1 MSALAQARSALAN
14 TRAGLRGS
22 PVTSAIAALTIGVCL
37 LLAGAFA
44 LLVANMEAILGR
56 FGEELHVVA
65 YLEPSIPQRD
75 LDALMERA
83 LAQPGVE
90 TVAYVSAE
98 EAALRFRAAQP
109 ERAVLLDGL
118 AENPLPASVELRL
131 APQQRRAESVR
142 AVSELLAALPGVA
155 EIGSGNEW
163 IDGYAQ
169 AVELIRAVALAIG
182 AVLALATLLIVANTI
197 RLSIYAR
204 RDEIEIL
211 RLVGASRS
219 YVAAPFLLEGVI
231 EGLAGGALGLA
242 LLWALAR
249 GLAPILRGGLTLL
262 LGDTTPQ
269 FLSASGCAWL
279 VGVGALLGLA
289 GSAAA
294 LLQNRES
301 RR

>member
-1 MSALAQARSALAN
+1 MSALARLRSALAN

-44 LLVANMEAILGR
+44 LLVSNMEAILAR

-65 YLEPSIPQRD
+65 YLEPGIPQPK

-90 TVAYVSAE
+90 SVEYVSAE
-98 EAALRFRAAQP
+98 EAAQRFRATQP

-118 AENPLPASVELRL
+118 EENPLPASVELRL
-131 APQQRRAESVR
+131 APQQRSGEVAGAAAEM
-142 AVSELLAALPGVA
+142 LAALPGVA

-163 IDGYAQ
+163 IEGYAQ
-169 AVELIRAVALAIG
+169 AVALIRGVGFAIG

-204 RDEIEIL
+204 RDELDIL

-219 YVAAPFLLEGVI
+219 YVAAPFLLEGLL
-231 EGLAGGALGLA
+231 EGVAGGALGLA
-242 LLWALAR
+242 ALWAAWR
-249 GLAPILRGGLTLL
+249 GLSPLLRGGLTLL
-262 LGDTTPQ
+262 IGDTTPQ
-269 FLSASGCAWL
+269 FLDASGCAWL
-279 VGVGALLGLA
+279 VGAGALLGLV

-294 LLQNRES
+294 LLQGREP

>member
-1 MSALAQARSALAN
+1 MSAFARLRSALAN

-22 PVTSAIAALTIGVCL
+22 PITSAIAALTIGVCL

-44 LLVANMEAILGR
+44 LLVSNMEAILAR

-65 YLEPSIPQRD
+65 YLEPGIPQPK

-90 TVAYVSAE
+90 TVEYVSAE
-98 EAALRFRAAQP
+98 EAAQRFRATQP

-118 AENPLPASVELRL
+118 EENPLPASVELRL
-131 APQQRRAESVR
+131 APQQRSGEVARAAAEM
-142 AVSELLAALPGVA
+142 LAALPGVA

-163 IDGYAQ
+163 IEGYAQ
-169 AVELIRAVALAIG
+169 AVALIRGVGLAIG

-204 RDEIEIL
+204 RDEIDIL

-219 YVAAPFLLEGVI
+219 YVATPFLLEGLV
-231 EGLAGGALGLA
+231 EGIAGGALGLVA
-242 LLWALAR
+242 LWAAWR
-249 GLAPILRGGLTLL
+249 GLLPLLRGGLTLL
-262 LGDTTPQ
+262 IGDTTPL
-269 FLSASGCAWL
+269 FLDASGCAWL
-279 VGVGALLGLA
+279 VGAGALLGLV

-294 LLQNRES
+294 LLQS
-301 RR
+301 RGPRR

>member
-1 MSALAQARSALAN
+1 MSWLAQLRSAFAN
-14 TRAGLRGS
+14 TVAGLRGS
-22 PVTSAIAALTIGVCL
+22 PVTSAVAAATIGVCL

-44 LLVANMEAILGR
+44 LVVANMEAILAR

-65 YLEPSIPQRD
+65 YLEPGLPQEK

-83 LAQPGVE
+83 LAEPGVE
-90 TVAYVSAE
+90 TVEYVSAE
-98 EAALRFRAAQP
+98 EAAERFRRTQP
-109 ERAVLLDGL
+109 ERAVLLDGIE
-118 AENPLPASVELRL
+118 ENPLPASVELRL
-131 APQQRRAESVR
+131 APDRRSGAAVR
-142 AVSELLAALPGVA
+142 TVTAMLEALPGVA

-163 IDGYAQ
+163 IEGYAQ
-169 AVELIRAVALAIG
+169 AVALIRSVGLSIG

-211 RLVGASRS
+211 RLVGASRT
-219 YVAAPFLLEGVI
+219 YVAAPFLLEGLI
-231 EGLAGGALGLA
+231 EGVAGGAMGLV
-242 LLWALAR
+242 LLWSAWR
-249 GLAPILRGGLTLL
+249 GFAPMLRGGLLL
-262 LGDTTPQ
+262 LIGDTTPE

-279 VGVGALLGLA
+279 VGAGALLGVA

-294 LLQNRES
+294 LLQSRE